1 MSKSSQDMRTPL
13 GRVRGL
19 GAAREGTGHFWLSR
33 VTSVALIAL
42 TFFVVGLLVALNGAS
57 YGEVRA
63 VLANPF
69 VALLLI
75 VTILTGLYHM
85 WLGMQEIILDYAHS
99 DAWKYTL
106 LMLNTFFS
114 VAVGAVCTF
123 SLLKIAF
130 GG

>member
-1 MSKSSQDMRTPL
+1 MSKPSQDMRTPL

-63 VLANPF
+63 VLASPL
-69 VALLLI
+69 VSLLLI

-85 WLGMQEIILDYAHS
+85 WLGMQEIILDYAHGE
-99 DAWKYTL
+99 AWKYTL

-114 VAVGAVCTF
+114 IAVGAVCAF

>member
-1 MSKSSQDMRTPL
+1 MSKPSQDMRTPL

-33 VTSVALIAL
+33 VTAIALIAL
-42 TFFVVGLLVALNGAS
+42 TFFIVGLLVALNGAS

-63 VLANPF
+63 VMANPF

-106 LMLNTFFS
+106 LILNTFFS
-114 VAVGAVCTF
+114 VAVGAVCVF

>member
-1 MSKSSQDMRTPL
+1 MSKPSQDMRTPL

-63 VLANPF
+63 VLASPL
-69 VALLLI
+69 VSLLLI
-75 VTILTGLYHM
+75 VTILTGLFHM
-85 WLGMQEIILDYAHS
+85 WLGMQEIILDYAHGE
-99 DAWKYTL
+99 AWKYTL

-114 VAVGAVCTF
+114 IAVGAVCAF

>member
-106 LMLNTFFS
+106 LILNTFFS
-114 VAVGAVCTF
+114 VAVGAICTF

>member
-1 MSKSSQDMRTPL
+1 MSKPSDMRTPL

-19 GAAREGTGHFWLSR
+19 GAAREGTGHFWTIRL
-33 VTSVALIAL
+33 TSVALVPL
-42 TFFVVGLLVALNGAS
+42 TFFVVGLVFALNGAD
-57 YGEVRA
+57 YGEMRA

-69 VALLLI
+69 VCLMLL
-75 VTILTGLYHM
+75 VTIGASLYHM
-85 WLGMQEIILDYAHS
+85 WLGMQEIILDYAHG
-99 DAWKYTL
+99 DGWKFSL

-114 VAVGAVCTF
+114 IAVGVICAF